1 MNKKICA
8 LIIAALTLF
17 SISQAYADQT
27 YAVIDSSGN
36 VTNIIVCG
44 SACAGGTFAGQT
56 VVPQVAADPTT
67 GANRGGLWYGPGTT
81 TYDSNS
87 GTFTMVDNSI
97 VSKSET
103 EIIDGKN
110 ITSSVIISGGKQ
122 ISFKYSDTIGTSLF
136 TQSNFIV
143 TYAENTPAMLSV
155 TTEDSTESISFGSRK
170 TQEEIVNASVSNNL
184 MLINS
189 RVDTLVRLL
198 GEWVKK

>member
-1 MNKKICA
+1 MNKKIYA

-17 SISQAYADQT
+17 STSQAYADQT

-56 VVPQVAADPTT
+56 VVPQVAADPVT

-81 TYDSNS
+81 THDASS
-87 GTFTMVDNSI
+87 GTFTMTDNSI

-103 EIIDGKN
+103 EVVNGQN

-122 ISFKYSDTIGTSLF
+122 ISFKYSDTFGSNLV
-136 TQSNFIV
+136 TQSNFII
-143 TYAENTPAMLSV
+143 TYAENTPAVLSV
-155 TTEDSTESISFGSRK
+155 TTEGTSESISFDSRK
-170 TQEEIVNASVSNNL
+170 TQEEIVNASVNNNL

-198 GEWVKK
+198 GNWVKK